1 MKPKALIVEDDDR
14 IIDSIEDT
22 LFSIG
27 HEHDWATNQHD
38 AQEMLKS
45 SDYSYVLLDLQIP
58 AKPNRGGADK
68 EFGCNL
74 LREIQQIKGP
84 RRTPVIV
91 MTAYSSD
98 CLDLST
104 ELYANGASEF
114 IAKPFSNK
122 GRTLAS
128 VIRKVLDAVPST
140 KLVALASEAKSSSLR
155 PFAGGEMVFH
165 ADRVTLCDVTI
176 LVTSRAK
183 QTRRILDELRHRTGS
198 GTYVALSGPELV
210 DRIGLRGGQNGVAG
224 AVRDFRKN
232 VAEILLEQIG
242 FVCGTQ
248 DIIRSG
254 GPGYRLNE
262 WISVR
267 DVESE
272 ARNVSNTSGSPT
284 DDSETGRRERILAE
298 LRKGEKLRAPAI
310 ATRLGCSAK
319 TVKRELE
326 VLRGEGQ
333 IEFLGPSKTGY
344 YCLKRAIPSDSQS

>member
-14 IIDSIEDT
+14 IIGSIEDT

-38 AQEMLKS
+38 AQQMLQD

-74 LREIQQIKGP
+74 LRDIQHIKG
-84 RRTPVIV
+84 RGRTPVIV
-91 MTAYSSD
+91 MTAYSAD

-128 VIRKVLDAVPST
+128 VIRKVLDKQEPPLPT
-140 KLVALASEAKSSSLR
+140 QPPPIDKPPPTQI
-155 PFAGGEMVFH
+155 PFAGGELVFH
-165 ADRVTLCDVTI
+165 ADRITLCDVTV
-176 LVTSRAK
+176 LVNSRAK
-183 QTRRILDELRHRTGS
+183 QMRKILDELRRR
-198 GTYVALSGPELV
+198 GTKGAFVARSGPELV
-210 DRIGLRGGQNGVAG
+210 DLTGIRGGQNSVAG
-224 AVRDFRKN
+224 AVRDFRNN
-232 VAEILLEQIG
+232 VTETLLEHLGI
-242 FVCGTQ
+242 VCGSQ

-262 WISVR
+262 WITIRVA
-267 DVESE
+267 ESE
-272 ARNVSNTSGSPT
+272 AEKSSDANDAPAEDP
-284 DDSETGRRERILAE
+284 DDGRRERILAE

-310 ATRLGCSAK
+310 AARLGCCTK
-319 TVKRELE
+319 TVKRELDA
-326 VLRGEGQ
+326 LRTEGQ
-333 IEFLGPSKTGY
+333 VEFIGPSKTGHY
-344 YCLKRAIPSDSQS
+344 RLTE

>member
-22 LFSIG
+22 LFSMG

-38 AQEMLKS
+38 AQEYLKGR
-45 SDYSYVLLDLQIP
+45 DYSYVLLDLQIP

-140 KLVALASEAKSSSLR
+140 KSVALTPEVNPSAHR

-176 LVTSRAK
+176 LVNSRAK
-183 QTRRILDELRHRTGS
+183 QMRRILNELRQRTGS
-198 GTYVALSGPELV
+198 GSYVALSGPELV
-210 DRIGLRGGQNGVAG
+210 ARL
-224 AVRDFRKN
+224 K
-232 VAEILLEQIG
+232 LH
-242 FVCGTQ
+242 
-248 DIIRSG
+248 G
-254 GPGYRLNE
+254 GPKRSRRRGTRFPKELGGDSARPAWLRLWPPGYHPQWR
-262 WISVR
+262 
-267 DVESE
+267 
-272 ARNVSNTSGSPT
+272 
-284 DDSETGRRERILAE
+284 
-298 LRKGEKLRAPAI
+298 
-310 ATRLGCSAK
+310 TRLPA
-319 TVKRELE
+319 E
-326 VLRGEGQ
+326 
-333 IEFLGPSKTGY
+333 
-344 YCLKRAIPSDSQS
+344 

>member
-14 IIDSIEDT
+14 IIGSIEDT

-38 AQEMLKS
+38 AQQMLQDG
-45 SDYSYVLLDLQIP
+45 DYSYVLLDLQIP

-74 LREIQQIKGP
+74 LRDIQHIKG
-84 RRTPVIV
+84 RGRTPVIV
-91 MTAYSSD
+91 MTAYSAD

-128 VIRKVLDAVPST
+128 VIRKVLDKQEPPLPAQPPPSDKPPPT
-140 KLVALASEAKSSSLR
+140 QA
-155 PFAGGEMVFH
+155 PFAGGEMIFH
-165 ADRVTLCDVTI
+165 ADRVTLCDVTV
-176 LVTSRAK
+176 LVNSRAK
-183 QTRRILDELRHRTGS
+183 QMRKILDELRRR
-198 GTYVALSGPELV
+198 GTKGAFVARSGPELV
-210 DRIGLRGGQNGVAG
+210 DLTGIRGGQNSVAG
-224 AVRDFRKN
+224 AVRDFRNN
-232 VAEILLEQIG
+232 VTETLLAHLGI
-242 FVCGTQ
+242 VCGSQ

-262 WISVR
+262 WIAVR
-267 DVESE
+267 D
-272 ARNVSNTSGSPT
+272 A
-284 DDSETGRRERILAE
+284 DSEVAGLSDAHDVPAQDFDEGRRERILAE

-310 ATRLGCSAK
+310 AAKLGCA
-319 TVKRELE
+319 TRTIKRELDA
-326 VLRGEGQ
+326 LRAEGL
-333 IEFLGPSKTGY
+333 IEFVGPSKTGY
-344 YCLKRAIPSDSQS
+344 YQVRN